1 MFPMGPVVE
10 EPRAA
15 SAGGVSFTLS
25 QILYFTIWR
34 GLGEFYLNIPLY
46 NLGGEQLSSGP
57 FSLPSLTFQIAPF
70 RGYLMTIFM
79 SYFSLLD
86 SSLGPPPRVDPRG
99 RPASLDRPRPTANP
113 RQVIANSKLYNSII
127 ELPQLLRICSDF
139 SDRLVVKQ
147 KLQTCEILTG
157 CEQENRFKTYLFDK
171 FLC

>member
-34 GLGEFYLNIPLY
+34 VSFISTTSLLY
-46 NLGGEQLSSGP
+46 NLGDEQLSSGP

-86 SSLGPPPRVDPRG
+86 SSLGPPPRVDPRR

-157 CEQENRFKTYLFDK
+157 CEQENRLKTCLK
-171 FLC
+171 FLNV